1 MPTVL
6 RMRLAPVMRVLLAA
20 VLGAR
25 LIAAHGA
32 DHASANGGEAGGS
45 QSSGRANVLVISGT
59 DAYLP
64 AFEAINRAMQAAL
77 DERHSRPV
85 AFLYEA
91 TDSGRVSGDP
101 GPTFAEY
108 LENKYRGTRI
118 DAVVLTTELAADLYL
133 EHRNRLWPDAPV
145 ILHSLPAADA
155 RRVPPHPGLVV
166 LPTNWGVLGTLRIA
180 RRLQPD
186 ARRVTVVSGISRLDQ
201 RILDAARVDLERGAL
216 GIPVEFVVGQSPR
229 TVEVRLAQDDRRS
242 IVLYLSM
249 FRDEHGGVHVPR
261 DVLTRL
267 SAASAAPI
275 YGIFDTFVGHGLVAG
290 EMESFAE
297 RGERV
302 ADLLV
307 TALARPT
314 ASALV
319 VPATRSRCVA
329 DARQLERY
337 GLSPGLLPDGC
348 DLRFV
353 ERPFVERYW
362 WQSLLVAV
370 ALVVQSVLIALL
382 LLQRRRRRA
391 AELSLAAQRLQ
402 LAHASRLAVAGELT
416 ASIAHEINQPLG
428 AILANAEAAE
438 LLVQSGRL
446 ERSELLQ
453 ILADIRRDDVR
464 ASEVIRRLR
473 AMLARHDVERRRFDL
488 HALVEETAALVRT
501 EASRRGVAIDCALG
515 ARHAEIFGDRVQ
527 LQQVLINLVLNAF
540 DASAASAEGA
550 RHVTIETCDTAD
562 GVRMSVR
569 DSGPGVAAADLPRL
583 FDSYFSTKAGGMG
596 LGLSIARSIV
606 DAHGG
611 TIAAANTGGG
621 AVFVVELPRP
631 PSDERPGRSGRS
643 PP

>member
-6 RMRLAPVMRVLLAA
+6 RMRPAPVARVLLAA
-20 VLGAR
+20 VLGAHPMV
-25 LIAAHGA
+25 AHGA
-32 DHASANGGEAGGS
+32 DHASPNGHGANGPETK
-45 QSSGRANVLVISGT
+45 GRANVLVISGT

-64 AFEAINRAMQAAL
+64 AFEAIDRAMRVAL
-77 DERHSRPV
+77 DARHGRP
-85 AFLYEA
+85 ASFLYEA
-91 TDSGRVSGDP
+91 TDAGRMSGDP
-101 GPTFAEY
+101 GSTFPEY
-108 LENKYRGTRI
+108 LASKYRGTRI
-118 DAVVLTTELAADLYL
+118 DAIVLATELAADLYL
-133 EHRNRLWPDAPV
+133 AHRNRLWPDAPV
-145 ILHSLPAADA
+145 VVHSLPAADA
-155 RRVPPHPGLVV
+155 RRLPRQPGLVV
-166 LPTNWGVLGTLRIA
+166 LPTSWDVAGTLRIA

-186 ARRVTVVSGISRLDQ
+186 ARRVIVVSGRSRLDQ
-201 RILDAARVDLERGAL
+201 RIVDGSRVEMEAGAVGL
-216 GIPVEFVVGQSPR
+216 PIEFVVGQSPR
-229 TVEVRLAQDDRRS
+229 DVEVRLAKDDRRS
-242 IVLYLSM
+242 IVLYLSV
-249 FRDEHGGVHVPR
+249 FRDDDGGVHVPR

-302 ADLLV
+302 ADLLA

-319 VPATRSRCVA
+319 LPATRSRCVA

-362 WQSLLVAV
+362 WQSLLVTV

-473 AMLARHDVERRRFDL
+473 AMLARHDVERCRFDL